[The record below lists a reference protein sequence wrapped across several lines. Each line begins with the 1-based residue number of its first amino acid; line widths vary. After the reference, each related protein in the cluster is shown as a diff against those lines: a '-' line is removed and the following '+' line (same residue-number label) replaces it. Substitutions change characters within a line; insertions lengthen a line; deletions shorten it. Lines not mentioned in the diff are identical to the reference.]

1 MSAVKAKVESH
12 QQNTAQV
19 NGRPSLSS
27 ERGSEKLEFIE
38 GDLASHERFMM
49 LASALAPGCQAN
61 CCSSVSIHAGWLLPV
76 NTNTL
81 QCLLVFAELAGP
93 Q

>member
-1 MSAVKAKVESH
+1 MSAVRVELESV
-12 QQNTAQV
+12 NVKSKV

-49 LASALAPGCQAN
+49 LVSALAPDCQAN
-61 CCSSVSIHAGWLLPV
+61 CGSSVSIHADWFLPV
-76 NTNTL
+76 HVQSNANTS
-81 QCLLVFAELAGP
+81 
-93 Q
+93 